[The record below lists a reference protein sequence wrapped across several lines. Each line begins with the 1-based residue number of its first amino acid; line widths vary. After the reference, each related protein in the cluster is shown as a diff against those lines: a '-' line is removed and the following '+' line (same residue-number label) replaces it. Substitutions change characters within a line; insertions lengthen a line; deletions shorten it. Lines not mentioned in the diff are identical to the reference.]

1 MKNDIVAARNYAP
14 GRGCSISK
22 WTFWLHIKMEIR
34 PQQWICDNKT
44 AACAFYRHR
53 ERRHIWGVACT
64 CGLSPI
70 DCHLGIELP
79 MIQSSFDPEQHAGP
93 LPCRKPAVCIGKHRS
108 RTNLHG
114 CLTGKHPRH
123 RLQPAPQAAGG
134 RSGKRSEVWAENAV
148 WTECSVNA
156 RMYVV
161 VVYVKI
167 QSRSSQDPVKIHSRS
182 SENPVKVKIQS

>member
-93 LPCRKPAVCIGKHRS
+93 FPCRKPAVCIGKHRS

-114 CLTGKHPRH
+114 CLTLRH
-123 RLQPAPQAAGG
+123 G
-134 RSGKRSEVWAENAV
+134 E
-148 WTECSVNA
+148 A
-156 RMYVV
+156 RRANRQLT
-161 VVYVKI
+161 VKTAI
-167 QSRSSQDPVKIHSRS
+167 PNFEARQL
-182 SENPVKVKIQS
+182 